1 MDGLY
6 LPRMVFPEYQDQI
19 RSGVGKKI
27 KVGFLFY
34 SILESHGQIV
44 ICFLKQHDNNGQ
56 A

>member
-1 MDGLY
+1 MDGLH

-27 KVGFLFY
+27 KVGILDFLLNF
-34 SILESHGQIV
+34 L
-44 ICFLKQHDNNGQ
+44 CFLKQHDNNGQ

>member
-27 KVGFLFY
+27 KVGILDFLLNFRKSRADCY
-34 SILESHGQIV
+34 MFLET
-44 ICFLKQHDNNGQ
+44 